1 MPSAQPSTPPPG
13 KAILGGHEKARPRYE
28 ERLKYSG
35 SLDAYE
41 YSNLTPI
48 IGREIPSLQ
57 ITKILGSPDADTLVR
72 DLAITSKSSCSLH
85 LKATNIH
92 L

>member
-35 SLDAYE
+35 SLDAYKH
-41 YSNLTPI
+41 SNLTPT
-48 IGREIPSLQ
+48 IGKEIPNLQ
-57 ITKILGSPDADTLVR
+57 VTKILGSPDADTLIR
-72 DLAITSKSSCSLH
+72 DLAITSQSSRSLH
-85 LKATNIH
+85 LNATNIH